1 MAMAARPDIPAQD
14 GYGSVPHPTDPTQLS
29 KGYGVGSGSRPASY
43 VASSDYNAAHGA
55 LEPSHLAHPTR
66 FHEELDNNNDDYN
79 QRNSTVMDGSSAGGL
94 HRSDSH
100 SSHAQSVSLSRGGTL
115 RKKGSLSKRASLRRS
130 GSRKSLRAGSV
141 RSLHLGDKEKYGVDG
156 ADNMNSPFFVPI
168 PTNGSPTDVLANRFQ
183 AWRKVLKDLI
193 VFFKDLQKSHE
204 TRSKLFLSA
213 SNIVNNASLP
223 PTFLESGGLADAT
236 EILRDYHKQGL
247 AEAARAKEIDNEV
260 VLQLTGLRSDL
271 QQKTKEIKSLSG
283 DFKNTVDKEVEGT
296 RKAVRNLQEALGLV
310 DLDPAATSGK
320 GDPFIVRLHVDRQI
334 EKQIEEENYLHRAFL
349 NLESSGR
356 ELESIVVGE
365 IQKAYN
371 AYANILKREAEQA
384 LDTAEK
390 LRAGPV
396 SMPRDHEWNSFIANE
411 DQLVD
416 PKTPIR
422 SVESIS
428 YPGKDHPAAAEVRS
442 GMLERKSKYLKS
454 YTPGWYVL
462 SPTHLHEFKSP
473 DRVSWQTPVMSLYLP
488 EQKLGSHSQPGS
500 TSHKFMLKG
509 RQTGAMHRGH
519 AWVFRAESHE
529 TMMAWY
535 EDIENLIEK
544 TGEARNAFVRRH
556 MRSLSGGSWRAS
568 SISSDGAMEE
578 DEADRTPYSAES
590 VMMNQEAPE
599 TESQGPRPQ
608 PGGRFGSDVQIDRH
622 INEPLSPSSGESLA
636 DRAPWAAAAGVP
648 LSHASQPPQGQEY
661 YEDRV
666 DYGQQER
673 MLPNGTSGQSGPVRP
688 ERHSS
693 YYGDW
698 IGPVA
703 ATTTSSP
710 TRNNEQLQQRP
721 ATAYQYHQLLDEHP
735 DLARQR
741 SNNSSV
747 PVATSPSIN
756 ARDMSYEPQANR
768 YESAS
773 TVPTTTNVTSRSN
786 NTAQTSL
793 DAAAGVAP
801 AAVVAGTHR
810 DLKRQDS
817 ERSRRDTS
825 SSPGPT
831 STLASSATSPLSS
844 NGIIYASMNPQLQQ
858 QQQDAT
864 RPSATSKDSATSLEL
879 RIPGRY
885 PPAATA

>member
-1 MAMAARPDIPAQD
+1 MTMAARPDIPAQD
-14 GYGSVPHPTDPTQLS
+14 GYGSVPHPTDPTHLS
-29 KGYGVGSGSRPASY
+29 RGYGGGSGSRPASY
-43 VASSDYNAAHGA
+43 VANSDYNAAHGA

-66 FHEELDNNNDDYN
+66 FHEELDNNNYDYN
-79 QRNSTVMDGSSAGGL
+79 QRNSAVMDGSSAGGL
-94 HRSDSH
+94 HRSDSQ
-100 SSHAQSVSLSRGGTL
+100 SSHAPSVSLSRGGTL
-115 RKKGSLSKRASLRRS
+115 KKKGSLNKRGSLRRS

-156 ADNMNSPFFVPI
+156 ADNLNSAFFVPI
-168 PTNGSPTDVLANRFQ
+168 PTNGSPTDVLASRFQ
-183 AWRKVLKDLI
+183 SWRKVLKDLI
-193 VFFKDLQKSHE
+193 VFFKDLQKSYE
-204 TRSKLFLSA
+204 TRSKLLLSA
-213 SNIVNNASLP
+213 SNIVNNTSLP
-223 PTFLESGGLADAT
+223 PTFLESGGLGDAT
-236 EILRDYHKQGL
+236 EILRDYHRQGI
-247 AEAARAKEIDNEV
+247 AEAARAKEIENEV
-260 VLQLTGLRSDL
+260 IIQLTGLRSDL

-283 DFKNTVDKEVEGT
+283 DFKNSVDKEVEGT

-320 GDPFIVRLHVDRQI
+320 GDPYIVRLHVDRQL

-384 LDTAEK
+384 LDAAEK
-390 LRAGPV
+390 LRVGPV
-396 SMPRDHEWNSFIANE
+396 SMPRDHEWNYFIANE

-416 PKTPIR
+416 PRTPVR

-473 DRVSWQTPVMSLYLP
+473 DRVAWQTPVMSLYLP

-568 SISSDGAMEE
+568 SISSDGVMDE

-599 TESQGPRPQ
+599 TEAQGPRPQ

-622 INEPLSPSSGESLA
+622 INEPMSPSSGESLG
-636 DRAPWAAAAGVP
+636 DRAPWAATAGVAGSGVP
-648 LSHASQPPQGQEY
+648 LSHAGHSPQKQEY
-661 YEDRV
+661 YED
-666 DYGQQER
+666 YGPQAR
-673 MLPNGTSGQSGPVRP
+673 MPNGTSDQSGPVRP

-698 IGPVA
+698 IGPAA
-703 ATTTSSP
+703 ATTASSP
-710 TRNNEQLQQRP
+710 TRNNEQFQQRQP
-721 ATAYQYHQLLDEHP
+721 VAYQHNQILDEHP
-735 DLARQR
+735 NLASQR

-756 ARDMSYEPQANR
+756 ARDMSYEAQANR

-793 DAAAGVAP
+793 DAVAGVAP
-801 AAVVAGTHR
+801 AAVAAGAYR
-810 DLKRQDS
+810 DFKGQDS
-817 ERSRRDTS
+817 EPSRRDTS

-831 STLASSATSPLSS
+831 STLASSATSPISS
-844 NGIIYASMNPQLQQ
+844 NGIMYASMNPQL